1 VRNYLVTLSSIQPS
15 DPPQVLDHYL
25 FLDPLLGINFV
36 YPNSANGGFFVGTSY
51 TGALTADSENIYPW
65 GYPIQTAVT
74 NIEIGPLKGPYTL
87 TFSPTGLDTSKAA
100 ILKIIY
106 NFGDG
111 TNTTVNRSIVPKFRM
126 GDTLSAGDPNAISVS
141 HEYYPQSIDS
151 TTVYNPIITVINGNM
166 VENVF
171 NITLSTVPAS
181 IYDFNST
188 HLISNT
194 QQSRLSETQ
203 NVFEVEQPNYLTVAR
218 VLSTTDAKYT
228 TPPFFSPETLAG
240 YEDNLIL
247 WLDAL
252 DALTLSRD
260 RYENVL
266 IWYDK
271 SSYQN
276 NFFSDIPNIPGVG
289 GVVGTSPQFQYQTQ
303 STSLRKSV
311 LFEQGKYLYALSDS
325 LRGINSFDAVVENN
339 GYTVFA
345 VMRLNSVE
353 GTLFSYDLNM
363 NEELNPVTGDQGD
376 GVNYV
381 PNFNI
386 SFNQPNALTVEQ
398 GDTSYYFKTSATDDS
413 GGIYQPT
420 TISNISQNLTAYS
433 LFSVTVSGTLNA
445 QAYITADT
453 LIARRRNQSYQYNLS
468 SFLSG
473 GFNSSTV
480 LYPPTGQYIE
490 PGTYDK
496 KLVYA
501 LLGRSNAYIDSYLT
515 DTEISEII
523 IYNKP
528 LDPVSIAN
536 VQNYLVNKWN
546 LTLRTD

>member
-1 VRNYLVTLSSIQPS
+1 MRNYTVLLSSVQPS
-15 DPPQVLDHYL
+15 EPPQVLDHYL
-25 FLDPLLGINFV
+25 FRDPDLGFNFV
-36 YPNSANGGFFVGTSY
+36 YPNSADGGLFIGTSY
-51 TGALTADSENIYPW
+51 TGALTADGENIYPW
-65 GYPIQTAVT
+65 GYPIQTDVT
-74 NIEIGPLKGPYTL
+74 NIEIGPLKGPYTI

-106 NFGDG
+106 DFGDG
-111 TNTTVNRSIVPKFRM
+111 TNTTVNRDIVPKPQT
-126 GDTLSAGDPNAISVS
+126 GNTVSTGDPNNIPVS
-141 HEYYPQSIDS
+141 HDYYPKSIDS
-151 TTVYNPIITVINGNM
+151 TTVYNPVITVLNGNM

-188 HLISNT
+188 HLINTT
-194 QQSRLSETQ
+194 QQSQLSETQ
-203 NVFEVEQPNYLTVAR
+203 NIFEVEDPNYLTVAR
-218 VLSTTDAKYT
+218 VLSTTDPKYIV
-228 TPPFFSPETLAG
+228 PPFFSPETLVG
-240 YEDNLIL
+240 YENNLIL

-260 RYENVL
+260 QYENVL
-266 IWYDK
+266 VWYDK
-271 SSYQN
+271 SIYQN
-276 NFFSDIPNIPGVG
+276 NFFSDIPNIPGPVR
-289 GVVGTSPQFQYQTQ
+289 VVGTSPKFQYQTQ
-303 STSLRKSV
+303 SNSLRKCVS
-311 LFEQGKYLYALSDS
+311 FEQGKYLYAYSDS
-325 LRGINSFDAVVENN
+325 LRGNNSFDAVAENN

-345 VMRLNSVE
+345 VMKLNSVG

-363 NEELNPVTGDQGD
+363 NEELNPITGDQGD
-376 GVNYV
+376 GINYV

-386 SFNQPNALTVEQ
+386 SFNQPNTLTVEQ
-398 GDTSYYFKTSATDDS
+398 GDTSYYFKTSATDNS

-420 TISNISQNLTAYS
+420 TISNISQNLTSYS
-433 LFSVTVSGTLNA
+433 LFSATVSGTQNA

-480 LYPPTGQYIE
+480 LYPPSGQYIE

-501 LLGRSNAYIDSYLT
+501 LLGRSNAYVDSYLT

-528 LDPVSIAN
+528 LDPVSITA
-536 VQNYLVNKWN
+536 VQHYLVNKWK